1 LEDHEIAEDPD
12 PQAPRPPPLVRL
24 AVVFYGV
31 LFAAALGW
39 GAVAGRSL
47 FYANAE
53 AAAKGPVPVRD
64 LGIGLLAGAI
74 VILLSFELTRRTRWG
89 ESLARALAAVLGRL
103 GWGQCILLAVLSGV
117 AEEAFFRG
125 AIQPHVGL
133 LAASVIFGAAHFAP
147 QRDLWPWTAFSL
159 LAGLLLGVLFE
170 STGNL
175 IAPITA
181 HALIN
186 AINLRLLSV
195 RYGASLAGPPAR

>member
-1 LEDHEIAEDPD
+1 MEDHEIVEDPD
-12 PQAPRPPPLVRL
+12 PREPRPPPLVRL
-24 AVVFYGV
+24 ASVFYGV

-39 GAVAGRSL
+39 GAVAGRSI
-47 FYANAE
+47 FYASAE
-53 AAAKGPVPVRD
+53 AALKGPAPARD
-64 LGIGLLAGAI
+64 LGVGLLAGAI
-74 VILLSFELTRRTRWG
+74 VILLSFELTRRTSWG

-103 GWGQCILLAVLSGV
+103 GWGKCILLAVLSGV

-133 LAASVIFGAAHFAP
+133 LAASLIFGAAHFAP
-147 QRDLWPWTAFSL
+147 QRDLWPWTGFTL

-186 AINLRLLSV
+186 AVNLRLLSV
-195 RYGASLAGPPAR
+195 RYAPVVAEPPAR

>member
-1 LEDHEIAEDPD
+1 MEQHDFAREPGPEGPS
-12 PQAPRPPPLVRL
+12 PTQLVRL
-24 AVVFYGV
+24 AAVFYGV
-31 LFAAALGW
+31 LLAAALIW

-47 FYANAE
+47 FYASAE
-53 AAAKGPVPVRD
+53 AAASGPAPARD
-64 LGIGLLAGAI
+64 LAVGLLAGAI
-74 VILLSFELTRRTRWG
+74 VILLSFELTRRTEWG

-133 LAASVIFGAAHFAP
+133 LAASLIFGAAHFAP
-147 QRDLWPWTAFSL
+147 RRELWPWTVVSV

-175 IAPITA
+175 IAPIAA

-186 AINLRLLSV
+186 AVNLRLLSV
-195 RYGASLAGPPAR
+195 RYG